1 MIKKWLIIVFSVFCS
16 LTTFVVTFNI
26 VQNNIILEK
35 HKEFFNN
42 YNDYK
47 YKEYKIKKLGFYKG
61 YWVLFFDEMD
71 KEYYEVDLNNY
82 QSNGQF
88 CLYKNGIIYDNASDI
103 ISNEMK
109 YENQYTIYYRFNKYK
124 AHEYLL
130 FKNKV

>member
-47 YKEYKIKKLGFYKG
+47 YNLDGVNYGNKG
-61 YWVLFFDEMD
+61 EPW
-71 KEYYEVDLNNY
+71 
-82 QSNGQF
+82 SNCGE
-88 CLYKNGIIYDNASDI
+88 IDI
-103 ISNEMK
+103 VE
-109 YENQYTIYYRFNKYK
+109 F
-124 AHEYLL
+124 
-130 FKNKV
+130 